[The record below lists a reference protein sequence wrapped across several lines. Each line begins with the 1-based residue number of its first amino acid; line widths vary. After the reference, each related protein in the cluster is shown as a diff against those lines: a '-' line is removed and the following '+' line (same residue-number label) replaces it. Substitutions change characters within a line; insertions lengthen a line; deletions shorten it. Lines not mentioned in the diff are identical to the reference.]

1 MSQGENEK
9 PRNRAA
15 TKPLVLRIWREWV
28 RPQRSRIVGAAALM
42 LIVGL
47 SSGAYPILIDHAFT
61 MMTSGDRRML
71 VLIPLAIVAVTV
83 VKGASSYAQ
92 SVVMTSIVL
101 RVLANVRLAM
111 FDHLQSADL
120 ARIQRES
127 PGALT
132 SRFINDVDAIRNSL
146 YRAITGPIR
155 DALSVVALVGT
166 MFYLDWVLSV
176 IFFAAFP
183 LAMVPVV
190 KVGRRIRDV
199 SRDTQDQTGDMSA
212 LLTESF
218 AGARMVKSFL
228 LERYQHDR
236 ASRMFEDNYRLNM
249 SINNQRAL
257 IDPFLEALGG
267 AAVAAVIAFAG
278 WRIASGYGT
287 VGEFTG
293 FIGAVLMAIGPVR
306 AIGTLNT
313 AVQEGLAASQ
323 RVFELIDVKSHVV
336 ERPNAIDP
344 PRGPGAARLENVVF
358 GYDSG
363 APILRDFTLD
373 VPAGATVA
381 LVGRSG
387 AGKSTIFN
395 LLPRFHDVWEGRV
408 LIDGVDVRDLTLA
421 GLRRQ
426 IAIVSQDTV
435 LFNDTVR
442 ANIAFGRLDAD
453 DEAIKAAARAAAAHD
468 FIAKLPDGY
477 DTAVGDRGARLSGGE
492 RQRVALARA
501 FLRDAPVL
509 LLDEATS
516 ALDSESERLI
526 QDALER
532 LTKGRTTLI
541 IAHRL
546 ATVRNADRI
555 VVIDDGR
562 VVEAGTHDELFAADG
577 AYARLCRLQFGEETV
592 ETGAV

>member
-1 MSQGENEK
+1 MSDGENRR
-9 PRNRAA
+9 PRVE
-15 TKPLVLRIWREWV
+15 TSPLIGRIWREWV
-28 RPQRSRIVGAAALM
+28 RPQRLRIVGAAGLM

-47 SSGAYPILIDHAFT
+47 SSGAYPLLIDHAFT

-71 VLIPLAIVAVTV
+71 VLIPLAVVAVTM
-83 VKGASSYAQ
+83 VKGAASYAQ
-92 SVVMTSIVL
+92 SVLMTSIVL

-111 FDHLQSADL
+111 FDHLQSSDL
-120 ARIQRES
+120 ARIQTES

-132 SRFINDVDAIRNSL
+132 SRFINDVDAIRNAL

-155 DALSVVALVGT
+155 DVLSVVALVGT

-183 LAMVPVV
+183 LAMIPVV
-190 KVGRRIRDV
+190 RVGRRIRAV

-218 AGARMVKSFL
+218 AGARMVKSFM
-228 LERYQHDR
+228 LERYQHAR
-236 ASRMFEDNYRLNM
+236 AFRMFEDNYDLNM

-257 IDPFLEALGG
+257 IDPLLEALGG

-278 WRIASGYGT
+278 WRIAAGYGT

-293 FIGAVLMAIGPVR
+293 FIGAILMAIGPVR

-313 AVQEGLAASQ
+313 AIQEGLAASQ
-323 RVFELIDVKSHVV
+323 RVFELVDVESRVV
-336 ERPNAIDP
+336 ERAGAIEP
-344 PRGPGAARLENVVF
+344 PRGSGAVRLENVVF
-358 GYDSG
+358 GYEEGS
-363 APILRDFTLD
+363 PILRGLSLD
-373 VPAGATVA
+373 VPAGATIA

-387 AGKSTIFN
+387 AGKSTVFN
-395 LLPRFHDVWEGRV
+395 LLPRFYDAWDGRV
-408 LIDGVDVRDLTLA
+408 TIDGFDVRDLTLG

-453 DEAIKAAARAAAAHD
+453 DDAIEAAARAAAAHD
-468 FIAKLPDGY
+468 FIVKLPMGY
-477 DTAVGDRGARLSGGE
+477 DTIVGERGARLSGGE

-501 FLRDAPVL
+501 FLRDAPIL

-532 LTKGRTTLI
+532 LTRGRTTLI

-562 VVEAGTHDELFAADG
+562 IVEAGTHAELSAIDG
-577 AYARLCRLQFGEETV
+577 AYARLCRLQFGAEET
-592 ETGAV
+592 EGAA